1 MHDYM
6 ILKYFSYSEHKIIM
20 KYFELENAAFKT
32 LKVWK
37 WVEADLVMEKLNKIL
52 IEIVVLM
59 DESEY
64 EICLKNNGLHIV
76 VKILWI

>member
-1 MHDYM
+1 MEY
-6 ILKYFSYSEHKIIM
+6 I
-20 KYFELENAAFKT
+20 ELENGAFKT

-59 DESEY
+59 DELDY
-64 EICLKNNGLHIV
+64 GIVCKNNGLHMYI
-76 VKILWI
+76 